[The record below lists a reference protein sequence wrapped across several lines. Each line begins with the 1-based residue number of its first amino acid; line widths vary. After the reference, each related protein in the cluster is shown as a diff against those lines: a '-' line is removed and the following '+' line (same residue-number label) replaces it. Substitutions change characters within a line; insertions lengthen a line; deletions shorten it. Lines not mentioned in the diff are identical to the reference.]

1 MSHKFEDV
9 EVKNNAIALLELSLK
24 SKCKKTMIG
33 TGCMSDLYMPIEPQL
48 QYVRKALELIEKY
61 GFGFSVITK
70 SKLILRNLDLLV
82 KINKKTKC
90 VIQMTLITFNDDLY
104 KIIESNIA
112 TTKERFEVLMRFR
125 EKIFLQ

>member
-1 MSHKFEDV
+1 MSEFFDF
-9 EVKNNAIALLELSLK
+9 I
-24 SKCKKTMIG
+24 KT
-33 TGCMSDLYMPIEPQL
+33 
-48 QYVRKALELIEKY
+48 LIEKY